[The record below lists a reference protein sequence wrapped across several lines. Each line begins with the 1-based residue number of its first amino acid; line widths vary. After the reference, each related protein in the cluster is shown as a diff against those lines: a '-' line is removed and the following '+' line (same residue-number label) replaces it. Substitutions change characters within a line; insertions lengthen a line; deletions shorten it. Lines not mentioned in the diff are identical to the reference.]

1 MPTELPPTPGPI
13 EATPEWAKLKQIA
26 ATDAEFDVRSQLT
39 DAGRNERLTLEACG
53 LRLDLTRQRLPL
65 EALDQLIALGE
76 RQGVH
81 ERVEATLSGLPIN
94 TTEGRAVLHTALR
107 IPRGEQLIVGGHDVA
122 ADVHAEL
129 DRMGAFAEQVRS
141 GEWTCHDGSPVRTV
155 VNIGIGGSNLGPQM
169 ATLALRAFSGGGPT
183 VKFVSNV
190 DPADLDSALTGLDP
204 NETLFV
210 ICSKTF
216 TTLET
221 LTNAKAARD
230 WLIAGTGSEESVVS
244 QMVAVSTAREQV
256 REFGIDPKT
265 GMFGF
270 WDWVGG
276 RYSVG
281 SAVGLSL
288 MVAIGPE
295 QFDEF
300 LAGMHELDTHLQT
313 APPAENLAWLMAL
326 TRIWNGNLLGCESLA
341 VLPYAQD
348 LQRFPAYLQQLDM
361 ESNGKRARLDGT
373 PLGVDSGPIVWG
385 EPGTDSQHSFHQ
397 LLHQGTRNVPCDLIA
412 FANPAPGSS
421 RERHDLLVA
430 NLIAQAE
437 ALSIGRTEAETLAAD
452 GNTELAPHRTFPGGR
467 PVTVLLADRLD
478 PRTLGRLIALYEH
491 KVLIEGAL
499 YGINPFDQ
507 WGVELGKELAGGI
520 GPELTGKPAVKPHDP
535 STESL
540 IKSVRSLRIE
550 RA

>member
-1 MPTELPPTPGPI
+1 MSTELPPTPGPI
-13 EATPEWAKLKQIA
+13 EATPEWANLQQLA
-26 ATDAEFDVRSQLT
+26 ELDAGFDVRAQLT
-39 DAGRNERLTLEACG
+39 DAARNERLTVAACG

-76 RQGVH
+76 RQGVQR
-81 ERVEATLSGLPIN
+81 RVEATLSGAPIN
-94 TTEGRAVLHTALR
+94 TTEGRSVLHTALR

-141 GEWTCHDGSPVRTV
+141 GAWTCHNGSAVKTV

-169 ATLALRAFSGGGPT
+169 ATIALRAFGGGGPT
-183 VKFVSNV
+183 LTFVSNV
-190 DPADLDSALTGLDP
+190 DPADLDSALSGLDP
-204 NETLFV
+204 NETLFI

-230 WLIAGTGSEESVVS
+230 WLVAGTGSEDAVAS
-244 QMVAVSTAREQV
+244 QMVAVSTAEAEV
-256 REFGIDPKT
+256 REFGIDPAT

-361 ESNGKRARLDGT
+361 ESNGKRVRLDGT

-478 PRTLGRLIALYEH
+478 PRTLGKLIALYEH

-520 GPELTGKPAVKPHDP
+520 GPELAGEPALNAHDP
-535 STESL
+535 STQEL
-540 IKSVRSLRIE
+540 ISAVRRLRD
-550 RA
+550 ADA

>member
-1 MPTELPPTPGPI
+1 MLTELPPTPGPI
-13 EATPEWAKLKQIA
+13 EATPEWVNLQAIA
-26 ATDAEFDVRSQLT
+26 AADAGFDVRAQLA
-39 DAGRNERLTLEACG
+39 DAARNGRLTVAACG

-76 RQGVH
+76 RQGVQR
-81 ERVEATLSGLPIN
+81 RVEATLSGAPIN
-94 TTEGRAVLHTALR
+94 TTEGRSVLHTALR

-122 ADVHAEL
+122 ANVHAEL
-129 DRMGAFAEQVRS
+129 DRMAAFAEQARS
-141 GEWTCHDGSPVRTV
+141 GAWTCHNGSSVKTV

-169 ATLALRAFSGGGPT
+169 ATIALRAFSGGGPE

-190 DPADLDSALTGLDP
+190 DPADLDSALSGLDP
-204 NETLFV
+204 NETLFI

-221 LTNAKAARD
+221 LTNAKAARE
-230 WLIAGTGSEESVVS
+230 WLVAGTGSKDAVAS
-244 QMVAVSTAREQV
+244 QMVAVSTAEAAV
-256 REFGIDPKT
+256 REFGIDPAT

-288 MVAIGPE
+288 MVAIGPD
-295 QFDEF
+295 QFGEF
-300 LAGMHELDTHLQT
+300 LAGMHELDTHLRSAQ
-313 APPAENLAWLMAL
+313 PAQNLAWLMAL

-341 VLPYAQD
+341 VLPYSQD

-361 ESNGKRARLDGT
+361 ESNGKRVRLDGT

-412 FANPAPGSS
+412 FANPAAGSS

-452 GNTELAPHRTFPGGR
+452 GNSALAPHRTFPGGR

-478 PRTLGRLIALYEH
+478 PRTLGKLIALYEH

-507 WGVELGKELAGGI
+507 WGVELGKELARGI
-520 GPELTGKPAVKPHDP
+520 GPELAGEPALNAHDP
-535 STESL
+535 STQEL
-540 IKSVRSLRIE
+540 ISAVRRLRD
-550 RA
+550 ADA